1 MKPFTTLAA
10 AVFAVVAIAH
20 LARLI
25 LGWEVMIA
33 GTVIPMWASILGL
46 LIAVGLAAML
56 WLEARR

>member
-10 AVFAVVAIAH
+10 AVFAMVAIAH

-25 LGWEVMIA
+25 LGWEVMVA

-46 LIAVGLAAML
+46 VIAAVLAAML